1 MGITRKTIRGGRVI
15 ALVATVLMLSSC
27 LTTRNQKFL
36 EIDEA
41 AQAGNYET
49 AVQTLENESSDLYG
63 NRDGVLYYLDSGIL
77 HFYNRD
83 YQKSIQQFNEAELLI
98 EEYFTKSMSQAAAS
112 LLLNDNQMNYPGE
125 DFEDIYLNV
134 FKAVAF
140 MRQGEHEAAFVEVRR
155 INNKLNLLEDK
166 YQGLAARYNQA
177 EDAAVEMEPGESR
190 FDNSALARYLSL
202 IMYRADGDYDG
213 ARIDWEQME
222 TAFREQSNI

>member
-1 MGITRKTIRGGRVI
+1 M
-15 ALVATVLMLSSC
+15 
-27 LTTRNQKFL
+27 

-41 AQAGNYET
+41 AQAGNFET

-63 NRDGVLYYLDSGIL
+63 NRDDVLYYLDSGIL
-77 HFYNRD
+77 YFYNRD

-112 LLLNDNQMNYPGE
+112 LLLNDNQMDYPGE

-140 MRQGEHEAAFVEVRR
+140 MQAGDNEAAFVEVRR

-177 EDAAVEMEPGESR
+177 DDAAVDMEPGESQLLQQCSGAV
-190 FDNSALARYLSL
+190 FQS
-202 IMYRADGDYDG
+202 DYVP
-213 ARIDWEQME
+213 R
-222 TAFREQSNI
+222 RR